1 MMFPSKQRN
10 AASTGSRSGIKAMVC
25 VAAVAAMVTGCRS
38 FDDGTRVAGWSIA
51 DPAQRHPIMVSQQP
65 TSMSIR
71 VARGSYGMSPHQRAQ
86 VVSFLEKYRSI
97 DSQNSRLVVE
107 VPSGSPNEVAAMQAV
122 SEIRSLI
129 GELGFKQSDVNIE
142 AVPAGGDAQAPIR
155 IAYLRYVAEGP
166 QCGAWP
172 SNLAMTYDNNNY
184 HNMGCATQANF
195 AAMVANPADLVT
207 PRASTPRNAER
218 DYTVWE
224 KYIKGESTISTKQGE
239 EKVQT
244 KGSN

>member
-1 MMFPSKQRN
+1 MFM
-10 AASTGSRSGIKAMVC
+10 AATTALL
-25 VAAVAAMVTGCRS
+25 AGCRH
-38 FDDGTRVAGWSIA
+38 FDDGTRVAGWSA
-51 DPAQRHPIMVSQQP
+51 VDPAQRHPIMVSQQP
-65 TSMSIR
+65 TTISVR

-97 DSQNSRLVVE
+97 DNQNSRVVVE

-122 SEIRSLI
+122 AEIRSLMSEI
-129 GELGFKQSDVNIE
+129 GFKQSDVNIE

-155 IAYLRYVAEGP
+155 ISYLRYVAEGP
-166 QCGAWP
+166 QCGTWP
-172 SNLAMTYDNNNY
+172 TNLAMTYDNNNY

-207 PRASTPRNAER
+207 PRSSTPRNAER
-218 DYTVWE
+218 DHTVWE
-224 KYIKGESTISTKQGE
+224 KYIKGESTISSKQGD

-244 KGSN
+244 KGAN